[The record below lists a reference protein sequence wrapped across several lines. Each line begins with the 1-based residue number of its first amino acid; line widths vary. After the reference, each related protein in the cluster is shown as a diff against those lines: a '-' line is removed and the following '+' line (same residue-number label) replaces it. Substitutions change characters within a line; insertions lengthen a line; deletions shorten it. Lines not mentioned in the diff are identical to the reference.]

1 MDEEVFSSIYASSS
15 DPCRMQLAE
24 WQSGRLRNTYADLL
38 VHPRYAEPAHYF
50 LSDLYG
56 PKDYSQRDQQVER
69 VYHKAR
75 KLFPQHMV
83 KPLADALSMN
93 VMSQALDIRLCM
105 ELFGR
110 MQVSQIDADN
120 YVEAYLRCDNFPLR
134 RQQIELIREIGHDL
148 DSVVRKPML
157 GMLLTMSRKPA
168 QLAGLGELQ
177 AALERG
183 FNAFKAMHG
192 ADEFVAIIV
201 ERESRILE
209 QIYSGRRRPFVLDDE
224 PTLT

>member
-1 MDEEVFSSIYASSS
+1 MDEEVFSSSYALPS
-15 DPCRMQLAE
+15 DPCRMQLAA
-24 WQSGRLRNTYADLL
+24 WQSQRLCQTYADLL
-38 VHPRYAEPAHYF
+38 VHRRYAAPAHYF
-50 LSDLYG
+50 LTDLYG

-69 VYHKAR
+69 VYNKAV
-75 KLFPQHMV
+75 KLLPAHMV

-93 VMSQALDIRLCM
+93 VLSQALDIRMCI
-105 ELFGR
+105 ELFDR

-120 YVEAYLRCDNFPLR
+120 YVEAFVRCDNHDLR
-134 RQQIELIREIGHDL
+134 CQQVELIRAIGHDL

-157 GMLLTMSRKPA
+157 GMLLHMSRTPA

-183 FNAFKAMHG
+183 FDAFKAMRG

-201 ERESRILE
+201 ERESRILQ
-209 QIYSGRRRPFVLDDE
+209 QIYSGRANPFDLDSE